1 MFSHAPSSPS
11 CLVSLGLPVHS
22 PLPKLSTG
30 NPAVLWRQAPG
41 PLSLEKMGVVRS
53 VAEARALGGGR
64 RACFSP
70 FLPSQLQAQAV
81 GPERPEQ
88 GSGVSGL
95 SRGQSRA

>member
-1 MFSHAPSSPS
+1 M
-11 CLVSLGLPVHS
+11 
-22 PLPKLSTG
+22 T
-30 NPAVLWRQAPG
+30 
-41 PLSLEKMGVVRS
+41 GVVRS

-95 SRGQSRA
+95 SRGQSRAQGEVGNCRAGNAAKTSCLAF